1 MGRFHVLIT
10 CDRAPAGFSSAVA
23 PALTTTLAD
32 DPQLLSGHGLEESSF
47 LTQENST
54 RQFRKQ
60 GVWCWHLTLFALPH
74 VPEMLVTGR
83 EREFWAFFMKQEC
96 YNPNLI
102 TDEMLDH
109 WTDCARQPGGN
120 TGIFETYRSV
130 FKNAEINIESAK
142 EKLKMPV
149 MTIGAPEFF
158 GPLVEE
164 NMKKVCEN
172 VELSEI
178 YEECGHS
185 LALEKPERLA
195 GDLKK
200 FMLGK

>member
-1 MGRFHVLIT
+1 MSSRVDPCRTAGPQALACVSVDKKDVLKPT
-10 CDRAPAGFSSAVA
+10 
-23 PALTTTLAD
+23 AD
-32 DPQLLSGHGLEESSF
+32 LSM
-47 LTQENST
+47 
-54 RQFRKQ
+54 FRTKADK
-60 GVWCWHLTLFALPH
+60 TYSI
-74 VPEMLVTGR
+74 TGR

-109 WTDCARQPGGN
+109 WTDGARQPGGL

-142 EKLKMPV
+142 KKLTCPV

-164 NMKKVCEN
+164 NMRLVAEN
-172 VELSEI
+172 VEQAEI
-178 YEECGHS
+178 FEECGHS

-195 GDLKK
+195 ASLKR